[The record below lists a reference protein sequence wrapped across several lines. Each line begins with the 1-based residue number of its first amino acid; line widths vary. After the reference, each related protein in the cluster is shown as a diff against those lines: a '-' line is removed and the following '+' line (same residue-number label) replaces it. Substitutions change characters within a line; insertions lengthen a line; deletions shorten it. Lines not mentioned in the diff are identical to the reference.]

1 MEVEKQLNLISCLQ
15 PKNYKTMNHLSDVFF
30 LSLASTQETIF
41 VFTIHKRRE
50 TSVFRPSNYF
60 FSSSICFYTTKLA
73 NTKKIPQHPH
83 KYEQKNTRPSS
94 QKLYTKTE
102 RERKR
107 ERERERERDVDE
119 KGDTSEILH
128 QSKTTTQ
135 ERNPTANSDVAL
147 SVFSFGLFSHTPT
160 KNLNFF
166 FIAFSF

>member
-1 MEVEKQLNLISCLQ
+1 MEKQLNLISCLQ

-102 RERKR
+102 RER
-107 ERERERERDVDE
+107 EREMWMR
-119 KGDTSEILH
+119 KGIPLKSSTSPKPQPKRGTLRLTLTLH
-128 QSKTTTQ
+128 F
-135 ERNPTANSDVAL
+135 L
-147 SVFSFGLFSHTPT
+147 SFPLVSSHIHPQKISTFSLLHFPFN
-160 KNLNFF
+160 KV
-166 FIAFSF
+166 